1 MTQSFIRK
9 VLMTVVVML
18 ASLAVLNAAQ
28 QSPWQAWKHRLPIV
42 LTERDAATAGLLP
55 VDVTFSMLA
64 ADIGDPAKEIRLVL
78 KTPAGEKEVPFQLS
92 RLSSWKRDTDGVKSL
107 PTVSGMITFFDTAPG
122 SGPAE
127 YALLYGNPAA
137 TAPDYPTDLRVS
149 GDSPAWTIE
158 NSKMTVRLHGRNP
171 ANGDVAKALR
181 PITAGGWTVQ
191 PAHNTNF
198 NSGQLARVDL
208 KSRPAWP
215 LAPYSGVM
223 HWEPGIFIPTRGWL
237 HVFEWDPPPV
247 CEIEKGPLFVEIR
260 RSGPFPKVPEVK
272 ASVVYRIFTNRPYV
286 ESGTRIDVL
295 ETVGVVSIRNNDM
308 VFDNGTFTHMAWPSA
323 GTPVIKDLNDYPRVD
338 VNGDVLRISDE
349 IPFFALLNPAEK
361 IGVGTV
367 KDMYANVGPDGTLP
381 VVFDNSFYL
390 SNLGREGLM
399 FFFRP
404 LVYFNIGFDRKQLI
418 TVPGG
423 SVYAER
429 NLFPFFES
437 NDPQPIQYVLALA
450 AAVRAKAKVS
460 IGAILWPPSR

>member
-1 MTQSFIRK
+1 MIKIYVEKQRSVCSKITENKIVSPEDEKFI
-9 VLMTVVVML
+9 
-18 ASLAVLNAAQ
+18 
-28 QSPWQAWKHRLPIV
+28 P
-42 LTERDAATAGLLP
+42 DA
-55 VDVTFSMLA
+55 
-64 ADIGDPAKEIRLVL
+64 L
-78 KTPAGEKEVPFQLS
+78 KK
-92 RLSSWKRDTDGVKSL
+92 
-107 PTVSGMITFFDTAPG
+107 
-122 SGPAE
+122 
-127 YALLYGNPAA
+127 
-137 TAPDYPTDLRVS
+137 
-149 GDSPAWTIE
+149 IE
-158 NSKMTVRLHGRNP
+158 NSNVKDYSKEKLERMLQEAGETEVRL
-171 ANGDVAKALR
+171 VADA
-181 PITAGGWTVQ
+181 
-191 PAHNTNF
+191 
-198 NSGQLARVDL
+198 
-208 KSRPAWP
+208 
-215 LAPYSGVM
+215 
-223 HWEPGIFIPTRGWL
+223 
-237 HVFEWDPPPV
+237 
-247 CEIEKGPLFVEIR
+247 
-260 RSGPFPKVPEVK
+260 
-272 ASVVYRIFTNRPYV
+272 
-286 ESGTRIDVL
+286 
-295 ETVGVVSIRNNDM
+295 
-308 VFDNGTFTHMAWPSA
+308 
-323 GTPVIKDLNDYPRVD
+323 RVD

>member
-1 MTQSFIRK
+1 
-9 VLMTVVVML
+9 
-18 ASLAVLNAAQ
+18 LNAGQ
-28 QSPWQAWKHRLPIV
+28 QNPWQSWKHRLPIV
-42 LTERDAATAGLLP
+42 LTERDAAIAGLLP
-55 VDVTFSMLA
+55 VDVTFSMFA

-92 RLSSWKRDTDGVKSL
+92 RLSTWNRDTDGVKSL
-107 PTVSGMITFFDTAPG
+107 PTVSGMITFFDIAPG

-137 TAPDYPTDLRVS
+137 TAPVYATDLRVS
-149 GDSPAWTIE
+149 GDAPAWTIE
-158 NSKMTVRLHGRNP
+158 NSKMTVRLHGRN
-171 ANGDVAKALR
+171 ANNGDVSKALR

-223 HWEPGIFIPTRGWL
+223 HWEPGVFIPTRGWL

-247 CEIEKGPLFVEIR
+247 CEIEKGPLFIEIR
-260 RSGPFPKVPEVK
+260 RSGPFPKVPEVT
-272 ASVVYRIFTNRPYV
+272 ASVVYRIFTNRAYV
-286 ESGTRIDVL
+286 ESGTRIDIL
-295 ETVGVVSIRNNDM
+295 ESVGVVSIRNNDM
-308 VFDNGTFTHMAWPSA
+308 VFDNRTFTHMAWPGE
-323 GTPVIKDLNDYPRVD
+323 GTPVVKDLKNYPRVD
-338 VNGDVLRISDE
+338 LNGDVLRISDE
-349 IPFFALLNPAEK
+349 IPYFALLNPAEK

-367 KDMYANVGPDGTLP
+367 KDMYANVGPDGARP

-390 SNLGREGLM
+390 SNDGREGLM

-418 TVPGG
+418 TVPRG

-429 NLFPFFES
+429 NLFLFFEA
-437 NDPQPIQYVLALA
+437 DDGQPVKDVLALNA
-450 AAVRAKAKVS
+450 AAHAKPRIT
-460 IGAILWPPSR
+460 IGGLKMPPSR

>member
-1 MTQSFIRK
+1 MF
-9 VLMTVVVML
+9 
-18 ASLAVLNAAQ
+18 
-28 QSPWQAWKHRLPIV
+28 
-42 LTERDAATAGLLP
+42 
-55 VDVTFSMLA
+55 A

-78 KTPAGEKEVPFQLS
+78 KTQAGEKEVPFQLS
-92 RLSSWKRDTDGVKSL
+92 RLSTWNRDTDGVKSL
-107 PTVSGMITFFDTAPG
+107 ATVSGMITFFDTAPG
-122 SGPAE
+122 QGPAE

-137 TAPDYPTDLRVS
+137 PAPDYATDLRVS

-158 NSKMTVRLHGRNP
+158 NSKMTVRLHGRN
-171 ANGDVAKALR
+171 ATNGDVSKALR

-247 CEIEKGPLFVEIR
+247 CEIEKGPLFIEIR

-272 ASVVYRIFTNRPYV
+272 ASVVYRIFTNRAYV
-286 ESGTRIDVL
+286 ESGTRIDIL
-295 ETVGVVSIRNNDM
+295 EPVGVVSIRNNDM
-308 VFDNGTFTHMAWPSA
+308 VFDNGTFTHMAWLSD
-323 GTPVIKDLNDYPRVD
+323 GTPVVKDLKDYPRVD

-349 IPFFALLNPAEK
+349 TPFFALLNPAEK
-361 IGVGTV
+361 IGAGTV
-367 KDMYANVGPDGTLP
+367 KDMYANVGPEGTLP
-381 VVFDNSFYL
+381 VLFDSSFYL
-390 SNLGREGLM
+390 SNQGREGLM

-418 TVPGG
+418 TVPRG

-429 NLFPFFES
+429 NLFPFFEA
-437 NDPQPIQYVLALA
+437 NDPQPIQDVLALV